1 MNFNY
6 ATKETKM
13 KNLILSYCKFLL
25 NQVLIKNF
33 ENYIEN
39 QFEDKLSIENYM
51 QLAVVCY
58 KTGERTS
65 GMNKI
70 CFYDC
75 MWNAITISN
84 VALCPLSIKN

>member
-1 MNFNY
+1 MI
-6 ATKETKM
+6 
-13 KNLILSYCKFLL
+13 NLILSILV
-25 NQVLIKNF
+25 VLITASANTKDF
-33 ENYIEN
+33 ENYIKEN
-39 QFEDKLSIENYM
+39 KFEEKLSLENNM
-51 QLAVVCY
+51 KMAAVTCF

-75 MWNAITISN
+75 LGSEVAITISN

>member
-1 MNFNY
+1 
-6 ATKETKM
+6 M
-13 KNLILSYCKFLL
+13 KNLILSILVVLL
-25 NQVLIKNF
+25 TASANTKNF
-33 ENYIEN
+33 DNYIEEN

-75 MWNAITISN
+75 MGSEVAITISN